1 MAITNLTILGNTVY
15 GTPSGNY
22 DGSSADFVSDAVKG
36 VGYYAGQGSLQ
47 TAFITT
53 SNLLGVITLQ
63 ATLDD
68 DPASANWFDVLTFG
82 DASSQI
88 TDYYPVNLTGNFVW
102 IRAAITFFEAGSLG
116 VTLSY

>member
-1 MAITNLTILGNTVY
+1 MAITNLTVLGTTTY

-53 SNLLGVITLQ
+53 TDLLGVITLQ

-68 DPASANWFDVLTFG
+68 DPVTANWFDVLEFG
-82 DASSQI
+82 SASSEV
-88 TDYYPVNLTGNFVW
+88 TDYYPVNLTGNFAWV
-102 IRAAITFFEAGSLG
+102 RAAITSFEAGSLG
-116 VTLSY
+116 ITLSY

>member
-1 MAITNLTILGNTVY
+1 MAITNLTILGTTVY

-22 DGSSADFVSDAVKG
+22 DGSSADFISDAVQG

-53 SNLLGVITLQ
+53 NALLGVITIQ

-68 DPASANWFDVLTFG
+68 DPVTARWFDVLTFG
-82 DASSQI
+82 DASSEI
-88 TDYYPVNLTGNFVW
+88 TDYYPVNLTGNFAW
-102 IRAAITFFEAGSLG
+102 IRAAITSFEAGSMG